1 MRYIC
6 STHNYHVNFCI
17 SFVSRR
23 ATPRPTSFRLP
34 DGIIRGIDADIDEA
48 GEHKTRTEFIL
59 DAVRH
64 YINHRKEQRN
74 IEWTRKNSEIV
85 KNKSVE
91 ISADIP
97 KDQFIG
103 GIR

>member
-1 MRYIC
+1 
-6 STHNYHVNFCI
+6 
-17 SFVSRR
+17 
-23 ATPRPTSFRLP
+23 LP